1 VKTETNKE
9 KDLLPRLRTRLPD
22 RDADEFWNYLQVL
35 ILFISFFILYI
46 FANIVLTTYSFK
58 KDVET
63 LR

>member
-63 LR
+63 LW

>member
-1 VKTETNKE
+1 METNKE